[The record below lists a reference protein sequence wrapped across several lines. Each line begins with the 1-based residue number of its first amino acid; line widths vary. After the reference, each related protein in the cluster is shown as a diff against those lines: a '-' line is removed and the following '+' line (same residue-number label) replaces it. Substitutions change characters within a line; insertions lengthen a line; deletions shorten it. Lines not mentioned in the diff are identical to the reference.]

1 MLFFQT
7 KKCIRSLFILKYY
20 FAMHHNPYNLI
31 HKSCSCYGISK
42 SMKECFNFR
51 SINNRDLIDLIPD
64 AENNDKIISE
74 IEFAISN
81 KKRIPEYITAD
92 QIQALCN
99 LESRTQRFEYL
110 KFLFKK
116 EMCKIADAEKKEKK
130 KKERKLRLLEMLN
143 NSENSHI
150 DYGLGRNSLLLSVRT
165 HSTKKF
171 YQKKLANAILFGEK
185 IVLDLGYESYMT
197 EKEKKACVSQLKLIY
212 SVNRKSRDPY
222 DLYFCNAMLSSNY
235 IQYLKKCMPKF
246 SDSLI
251 SLTDKSYMDL
261 FPKEKLVYLSPHAK
275 ETLKEY
281 DHNAIYI
288 IDCKAFFSLSCGL
301 DIFTVTILY
310 PLNEIFSLK
319 TLGKLRKIIDV
330 YIISHKRQSF
340 FLENWGAFV
349 DTVKRE
355 HRSLHKADKEKIKSY
370 SLPLDD
376 YIMWGAGSKSL
387 TVNQV
392 FEIMLTLKNTGDW
405 RKAFSVIPTRKI
417 RKLEKELVENQNMPD
432 KIFLMNTSKKQ
443 N

>member
-1 MLFFQT
+1 
-7 KKCIRSLFILKYY
+7 
-20 FAMHHNPYNLI
+20 
-31 HKSCSCYGISK
+31 
-42 SMKECFNFR
+42 MKECFNFR

-288 IDCKAFFSLSCGL
+288 I
-301 DIFTVTILY
+301 
-310 PLNEIFSLK
+310 
-319 TLGKLRKIIDV
+319 
-330 YIISHKRQSF
+330 
-340 FLENWGAFV
+340 GAFV

-405 RKAFSVIPTRKI
+405 RKAYSVIPTRKI